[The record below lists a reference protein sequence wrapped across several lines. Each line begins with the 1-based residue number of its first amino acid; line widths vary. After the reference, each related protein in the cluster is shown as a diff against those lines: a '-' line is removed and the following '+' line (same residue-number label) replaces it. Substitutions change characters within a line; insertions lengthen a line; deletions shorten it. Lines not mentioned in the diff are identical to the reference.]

1 MDLNALM
8 STMLSG
14 DSVAGL
20 GQKTGASQAEVTNVL
35 GAALPALLNGAK
47 GQADGADTVSGF
59 AGALASHAK
68 DDTSDLSA
76 FLSNVDLEDGGKII
90 GHLLGGAKD
99 DTTQAAAQRAGVDVK
114 KSGSILSAAAPL
126 LMSLLG
132 QQTQAQ
138 QQEQGGGLDLG
149 GLFGSLLGGG
159 GGGGLDLGGLLGGGS
174 SAGNGGGL
182 DLGGL
187 LGGILGGK

>member
-8 STMLSG
+8 NTMLSG

-20 GQKTGASQAEVTNVL
+20 GEKTGASQAEVKNVL

-47 GQADGADTVSGF
+47 GQAEDSGSGF

-68 DDTSDLSA
+68 ADTGNLGA
-76 FLSNVDLEDGGKII
+76 FLSNVDLEDGGKIL
-90 GHLLGGAKD
+90 GHLLGGAKQ
-99 DTTQAAAQRAGVDVK
+99 DTTAAAAQRAGVDVK

-132 QQTQAQ
+132 QQTQAEESQ
-138 QQEQGGGLDLG
+138 AGGGLDLG
-149 GLFGSLLGGG
+149 GLI
-159 GGGGLDLGGLLGGGS
+159 GGLLGGG
-174 SAGNGGGL
+174 GNGGGL

-187 LGGILGGK
+187 LGGLFGGK

>member
-8 STMLSG
+8 NTMLSG

-20 GQKTGASQAEVTNVL
+20 GEKTGASQAEVKNVL
-35 GAALPALLNGAK
+35 SAALPALLNGAK
-47 GQADGADTVSGF
+47 GQAEDSASGF
-59 AGALASHAK
+59 AGALAAHGKA
-68 DDTSDLSA
+68 DTSNLGA

-90 GHLLGGAKD
+90 GHLLGGQQQKA
-99 DTTQAAAQRAGVDVK
+99 TQAAAERAGVDVQ
-114 KSGSILSAAAPL
+114 KSGNILSAAAPL

-132 QQTQAQ
+132 QQTQGQ
-138 QQEQGGGLDLG
+138 QGQ
-149 GLFGSLLGGG
+149 
-159 GGGGLDLGGLLGGGS
+159 GGGLDLGGLLGGLLGGG
-174 SAGNGGGL
+174 GNGGGL